1 MKIMTKALMIV
12 LPFLIPA
19 VLYAQSA
26 DEIMKKF
33 TDHYDVADETVNAAM
48 IMVNKQGAEHE
59 RSLTILSKKY
69 PHDLTH
75 MLIRFT
81 SPQNINGTGILIYE
95 NPDRG
100 DDQWLFLPA
109 LKKVKKISSSERSH
123 RFMGSEFAYEDL
135 RGEERRDFSYN
146 LLHTEQLDGHDCF
159 VIEAMPK
166 SERKSS
172 ETGYSKRIQWIR
184 KDIFFRT
191 KTEYYDK
198 SGKLLKTEADEDIMD
213 VGKGKYRMKKVTML
227 NNQTGEKT
235 ILISN
240 SVKIGT
246 GIPDSKFTLRYLEQ
260 GS

>member
-1 MKIMTKALMIV
+1 MRRIMAVLMIA

-19 VLYAQSA
+19 VSHAESA
-26 DEIMKKF
+26 EEIMKKF
-33 TDHYDVADETVNAAM
+33 TDHYDVADETVDATM
-48 IMVNKQGAEHE
+48 IMVNKQGAERE
-59 RSLTILSKKY
+59 RSLTILSKRY
-69 PHDLTH
+69 AHDLTH

-95 NPDRG
+95 NLDRS

-123 RFMGSEFAYEDL
+123 KFVGSEFAYEDL
-135 RGEERRDFSYN
+135 RGEKRRDFSYN

-159 VIEAMPK
+159 VIEATPK
-166 SERKSS
+166 SEGKIS

-184 KDIFFRT
+184 KDIYFRT
-191 KTEYYDK
+191 KTEYFDK
-198 SGKLLKTEADEDIMD
+198 SGKLLKTETDEDLMD
-213 VGKGKYRMKKVTML
+213 VGKGKFRMKKVTML

-246 GIPDSKFTLRYLEQ
+246 GVPDSKFTLRYLER
-260 GS
+260 GP